1 MFRLELDRDG
11 FAAETP
17 IAFDKTLTRVAFTL
31 ENRTGD
37 AHTTVLA
44 IASPAATDRWEIR
57 VDGRRVEV
65 KPNANSD
72 YPLRADIPMG
82 TGLARVEMVRR

>member
-1 MFRLELDRDG
+1 LDQ
-11 FAAETP
+11 
-17 IAFDKTLTRVAFTL
+17 TLTRVAFTL

-44 IASPAATDRWEIR
+44 IASPSAADRWEIR
-57 VDGRRVEV
+57 VDGRHVTIT
-65 KPNANSD
+65 PNASTD

-82 TGLARVEMVRR
+82 TGSARVEMIRR